1 MIFLSRQKW
10 NFFLFTGVVSFQNV
24 DWKQF
29 FSFAWSHDSEM
40 FFTQKELFAF
50 TTKYFLNFE
59 FVFLKTGEK
68 LLWTYYTPSVFTVK
82 LRFIFK

>member
-1 MIFLSRQKW
+1 MSTENSFSLLHEVMTQKC
-10 NFFLFTGVVSFQNV
+10 
-24 DWKQF
+24 
-29 FSFAWSHDSEM
+29 

-68 LLWTYYTPSVFTVK
+68 LL
-82 LRFIFK
+82 

>member
-1 MIFLSRQKW
+1 MIFCLDK
-10 NFFLFTGVVSFQNV
+10 NETFFLFTGVVSSQNV

-29 FSFAWSHDSEM
+29 FSFAWSHDLEM
-40 FFTQKELFAF
+40 FFSQKELFAF

-68 LLWTYYTPSVFTVK
+68 LLWTYYTPSVFTVN